1 MEHIFN
7 TSGKHLAQELRDG
20 KYSAVELIEAYIQ
33 EIQVVNPRLNAVV
46 RDRFNLARE
55 EAKASIQAALEF
67 EKKEQ
72 WQKAIDAY
80 NEALAALPE
89 EETAKRMQLQ
99 LARANARIYVG
110 ELPEA
115 MFAMEHLLDEAAK
128 GDDKKLEN
136 KVRASLASAQ
146 SYTGWLMRLDLAE

>member
-1 MEHIFN
+1 MKR
-7 TSGKHLAQELRDG
+7 TSSSFLGTRLVALLAYHYGPGQTG
-20 KYSAVELIEAYIQ
+20 
-33 EIQVVNPRLNAVV
+33 
-46 RDRFNLARE
+46 LARE

-72 WQKAIDAY
+72 WQQAIDAY
-80 NEALAALPE
+80 DEALAALPE
-89 EETAKRMQLQ
+89 EETARRMQLQ

-128 GDDKKLEN
+128 GDDKKLG
-136 KVRASLASAQ
+136 KTRSAPH
-146 SYTGWLMRLDLAE
+146 SPAPSITPAG